1 MDEIKSNDSVQNNE
15 SNNTPNENNSPNPAV
30 PRDIRVIAME
40 LVRRIGHFLHDIT
53 DIREGQDEQG
63 TRDSIQKNIQ
73 IKGSNIWLLMSAI
86 MVASLG
92 LNLNSPAVIIGA
104 MLISPLMSPILGIGL
119 SVSIND
125 RKTLYQSIYHFAV
138 AIGVSLATSTLYFL
152 LTPLSGEATSEII
165 ARTSPTILDVFVAFF
180 GGIAGIVSGSRLE
193 KSNAI
198 PGVAIATA
206 LLPPL
211 CVSGYGLAN
220 GEWSIF
226 LNSLYLFFLNSVF
239 IAFATYIV
247 VKFVLGFRPK
257 KYVDSTE
264 QKRSNFMILAFVLLI
279 ITPSIFILTR
289 VIKEERVKYSAKEFV
304 QTYFDSNDRNID
316 WEFKPILNN
325 GEETDSLLLKIS
337 VFGDTISS
345 KNIESYQRLLP
356 ENNLHNVLL
365 KVIQI
370 HIPNIKE
377 FNKKEKAV
385 FSKEKESYQ
394 QILNEK
400 NAQIQALNMQ
410 VSILKSGSQVLKG
423 LELLDPQIE
432 ETQFGPMTVADSTQ
446 RVIPSVNITWK
457 PKTSKRYMQKQSER
471 IGVYIRN
478 KMELDTIQVF
488 SQF

>member
-1 MDEIKSNDSVQNNE
+1 MDEIKPNDSIQNDE
-15 SNNTPNENNSPNPAV
+15 SKPNENIPPKE
-30 PRDIRVIAME
+30 DIRVIAVQ
-40 LVRRIGHFLHDIT
+40 LFKRIGDFLHDIT

-125 RKTLYQSIYHFAV
+125 RTTLYQSIYHFAV

-226 LNSLYLFFLNSVF
+226 LNSFYLFFLNSAF

-247 VKFVLGFRPK
+247 VRFVLGFRPK
-257 KYVDSTE
+257 KYVDASD
-264 QKRSNFMILAFVLLI
+264 QKRSTFMILGFVLLI
-279 ITPSIFILTR
+279 VIPSIFILSR

-337 VFGDTISS
+337 VFGDTIST

-377 FNKKEKAV
+377 LNKKEKAV
-385 FSKEKESYQ
+385 FSEEKESYQ
-394 QILNEK
+394 LILNEK

-410 VSILKSGSQVLKG
+410 VSILKSGSEALKG

-432 ETQFGPMTVADSTQ
+432 ATQFGELKSVDSTQ
-446 RVIPSVNITWK
+446 LVIPTINITWK
-457 PKTSKRYMQKQSER
+457 PKTSNRYKKKQSER
-471 IGVYIRN
+471 IGQYIRQR
-478 KMELDTIQVF
+478 MDLDTIQVF
-488 SQF
+488 PQF